1 MRKPAHLIWLMGLI
15 MMSLVS
21 LTGCPSPQ
29 AEAKRIYRPIFSLP
43 DLQKHQ
49 RSVSEWDGKVVVINF
64 WATWC
69 PPCIRE
75 IPLFIDLQNQ
85 YAKQGLQFVG
95 IAIDNWEAV
104 EEFVNEI
111 SINYPILV
119 GKQDGIAI
127 AVDFG
132 NDRAVL
138 PFTAII
144 DRQGKIVLRHL
155 GEFKRQDIENAI
167 LPLL

>member
-1 MRKPAHLIWLMGLI
+1 MKKTAHLIGLI
-15 MMSLVS
+15 GLIITS
-21 LTGCPSPQ
+21 LTACLSSESELGETQ
-29 AEAKRIYRPIFSLP
+29 RPLFSLP
-43 DLQKHQ
+43 DLQKHE
-49 RSVSEWDGKVVVINF
+49 RSISEWDGKVIVINF

-75 IPLFIDLQNQ
+75 IPVFMALQEQ
-85 YAKQGLQFVG
+85 YAEQGVQFIG
-95 IAIDNWEAV
+95 IAIDNWDAV
-104 EEFVNEI
+104 EMFVNEKN
-111 SINYPILV
+111 INYPILV
-119 GKQDGIAI
+119 GKQKGIAI

-155 GEFKRQDIENAI
+155 GEFDQQDVKNAI

>member
-1 MRKPAHLIWLMGLI
+1 MRKPTHLIWLIGLI
-15 MMSLVS
+15 LISLVS

-29 AEAKRIYRPIFSLP
+29 VEGKKTHRPLFSLP
-43 DLQKHQ
+43 DLQKQQ

-75 IPLFIDLQNQ
+75 IPLFIELQKQ
-85 YAKQGLQFVG
+85 YAEQGLQFIG

-104 EEFVNEI
+104 QTFVNEKN
-111 SINYPILV
+111 INYPILV
-119 GKQDGIAI
+119 GKEDAIDI

-138 PFTAII
+138 PFSAII

>member
-1 MRKPAHLIWLMGLI
+1 VFI
-15 MMSLVS
+15 
-21 LTGCPSPQ
+21 
-29 AEAKRIYRPIFSLP
+29 E
-43 DLQKHQ
+43 LQK
-49 RSVSEWDGKVVVINF
+49 
-64 WATWC
+64 
-69 PPCIRE
+69 
-75 IPLFIDLQNQ
+75 Q
-85 YAKQGLQFVG
+85 YAEQGVQFIG

-104 EEFVNEI
+104 QTFVNEKN
-111 SINYPILV
+111 INYPILV
-119 GKQDGIAI
+119 GKEDAIDI